1 MAKINFRVLLR
12 PLCECQGYTE
22 MSATELRVLI
32 SLIENGSWAPAVI
45 KVASE
50 IFSSMKNMR
59 ILEEKISIKS
69 ALHDIS
75 PIEKMAD
82 EIALDIKK

>member
-32 SLIENGSWAPAVI
+32 SLIENGGCVD
-45 KVASE
+45 
-50 IFSSMKNMR
+50 
-59 ILEEKISIKS
+59 SI
-69 ALHDIS
+69 AELA
-75 PIEKMAD
+75 KMASLGVRPSSFITPHYD
-82 EIALDIKK
+82 